1 MIKVIS
7 VLKRRDDL
15 EVEAFQDYWLNVHGP
30 IASRM
35 PGVRRYVQSHTLLAG
50 YRKRKPAA
58 DGIAELWFDDT
69 DALRALQGTVTLEAT
84 MADHVEFVA
93 PDGHKQIVTEEHVI
107 KDGPLPADG
116 VKNVE
121 FVKRKP
127 GMAVADF
134 QRYWSEVHGPLGAAI
149 APIKRYVQSHT
160 RRSAYRDG
168 ETPALDGMALTWFD
182 DTDGMRASATSAE
195 YATTRDDEENFVAIP
210 LDFIIT
216 REHVIVA

>member
-7 VLKRRDDL
+7 VLKRRPDMD
-15 EVEAFQDYWLNVHGP
+15 VEAFQDYWLNVHGP
-30 IASRM
+30 IAAGM
-35 PGVRRYVQSHTLLAG
+35 PGVRRYVQSHTLLGG
-50 YRKRKPAA
+50 YRKGQPAA

-69 DALRALQGTVTLEAT
+69 DALRALQGTATLEAT

-93 PDGHKQIVTEEHVI
+93 ADGHMQIVTEEHVI
-107 KDGPLPADG
+107 KDGAAPTG

-127 GMAVADF
+127 GMVVADF
-134 QRYWSEVHGPLGAAI
+134 QHYWREVHGPLGAAI
-149 APIKRYVQSHT
+149 GPIKRYVQSHT

-168 ETPALDGMALTWFD
+168 KTPALDGMALTWFD
-182 DTDGMRASATSAE
+182 DTDGMRASAKTAE
-195 YATTRDDEENFVAIP
+195 YDTTREDEENFVAIP

-216 REHVIVA
+216 REHLIVE

>member
-7 VLKRRDDL
+7 VIKRNPGM

-30 IASRM
+30 IAAAM
-35 PGVRRYVQSHTLLAG
+35 PGVRRYVQSHTLLGG
-50 YRKRKPAA
+50 YRKGQPAA

-69 DALRALQGTVTLEAT
+69 DAMRALEGTAALEAT
-84 MADHVEFVA
+84 LADHIEFVA
-93 PDGHKQIVTEEHVI
+93 PGGLAQIFTEEHVI
-107 KDGPLPADG
+107 KDGPVPTDG

-127 GMAVADF
+127 DMAVADF
-134 QRYWSEVHGPLGAAI
+134 QRYWREVHGPLGAAI
-149 APIKRYVQSHT
+149 GPIKRYVQSHT

-168 ETPALDGMALTWFD
+168 NTPALDGMALTWFD
-182 DTDGMRASATSAE
+182 NTDGMRASATSAE
-195 YATTRDDEENFVAIP
+195 YETTRADEENFVAIP

-216 REHVIVA
+216 REHVIVP